1 MLNKYK
7 KLNNESNL
15 EYQYRISTMK
25 DEIGTWQDVAD
36 IINEELGYEYGES
49 KYRKDFASFSK
60 LFSAN
65 QNKLTDTD
73 IRLAEIDEKE
83 FNLKKERQ
91 KLFDQRREYNKL
103 VRQEARAEYI
113 EGKLVEAADGLA
125 EVVPFINVKYN
136 NDYSDNE
143 VVVFFSDWH
152 YGMTT
157 DNIFNKYNIEICK
170 QRVNKFVDKC
180 IDVINLHK
188 ANKLHVAL
196 LGDLAH
202 GSIHVTARIEAE
214 ETTSNQLMQV
224 SELVA
229 EAINKMSHYV
239 DSTMIYS
246 TYGNHLRTIQNKNES
261 IHADNIEKIV
271 PWWLKQRFKDRDD
284 ICVVDSE
291 FYEFIYMNVCG
302 YNICCTH
309 GDLDNIRD
317 FGVTMNTIFTRL
329 YGSAIDYT
337 VSADKHHIEQ
347 LDRLGIDGA
356 IVPALC
362 GTDGYANDKRLYS
375 NPAQTIMV
383 FNPEYGKDAVY
394 NVRLN

>member
-1 MLNKYK
+1 M
-7 KLNNESNL
+7 
-15 EYQYRISTMK
+15 
-25 DEIGTWQDVAD
+25 
-36 IINEELGYEYGES
+36 
-49 KYRKDFASFSK
+49 
-60 LFSAN
+60 
-65 QNKLTDTD
+65 
-73 IRLAEIDEKE
+73 
-83 FNLKKERQ
+83 
-91 KLFDQRREYNKL
+91 FDQRREYNKL

-125 EVVPFINVKYN
+125 EVVPFINVKHN

-229 EAINKMSHYV
+229 EAINKMSQYV

-261 IHADNIEKIV
+261 IHADNIEQIV

-347 LDRLGIDGA
+347 LDRLGIDST